1 MVGANFNYQFID
13 WAHADNPKDPE
24 GFDHAGTLSATIFT
38 PNITIGIT
46 DWWNI
51 TFSQVMGR
59 RVMTW
64 GVNNSSIH
72 HRDEG
77 SDTNFDNANGGLLGD
92 SRLMLRFL
100 ALNAGKGPGLRL
112 FLGGGIGIPSKKY
125 SNIQSISPCC

>member
-13 WAHADNPKDPE
+13 WAHDEVDNE
-24 GFDHAGTLSATIFT
+24 GFDHAGTLSATIIT

-59 RVMTW
+59 RYMTW
-64 GVNNSSIH
+64 GVDRITPH

-77 SDTNFDNANGGLLGD
+77 SDSDFDNAVGGILGD
-92 SRLMLRFL
+92 SR
-100 ALNAGKGPGLRL
+100 
-112 FLGGGIGIPSKKY
+112 
-125 SNIQSISPCC
+125 